1 MKLFALLAIAAL
13 TVGCGGG
20 MPTPAEEARVGS
32 YEAALGACTTKL
44 AVEVQEAKAA
54 KNADRAVL
62 LARYEACAHAVDV
75 AKGRAK

>member
-1 MKLFALLAIAAL
+1 MKLLVLLAIAAL
-13 TVGCGGG
+13 IAGCGASA
-20 MPTPAEEARVGS
+20 PTPAQEARVGS
-32 YEAALGACTTKL
+32 YTAALGACDTKL

-75 AKGRAK
+75 AWGRAK